1 METYAIDNDEQI
13 NNAAQQFKNTT
24 NELIFLRESI
34 ENMNKFNQI
43 EILRILKNDTTV
55 ILNENKYGVHVNLSE
70 LNNQNL
76 AQMYNY
82 VKYVNAQQVSLDTA
96 EKQKEVFKNTYFSKD
111 N

>member
-1 METYAIDNDEQI
+1 METYAIDNEEQFNTVPQI
-13 NNAAQQFKNTT
+13 KNTT
-24 NELIFLRESI
+24 NQLIFLRESI

-70 LNNQNL
+70 LNNQNID
-76 AQMYNY
+76 QMYNY

-96 EKQKEVFKNTYFSKD
+96 EKQKEAFKNTYFSKD

>member
-1 METYAIDNDEQI
+1 METYAIDNEEQY
-13 NNAAQQFKNTT
+13 KNTQQIKNST
-24 NELIFLRESI
+24 NQLIFLRESI

-70 LNNQNL
+70 LNDQNL
-76 AQMYNY
+76 DQMYNY

-96 EKQKEVFKNTYFSKD
+96 EKQKEAFKNTYFSKD

>member
-1 METYAIDNDEQI
+1 METYAIDNEEQFSTTP
-13 NNAAQQFKNTT
+13 QFKNTT
-24 NELIFLRESI
+24 NQLIFLRESI

-43 EILRILKNDTTV
+43 EILRILKNGTAVT
-55 ILNENKYGVHVNLSE
+55 LNENKYGVHVNLSE
-70 LNNQNL
+70 LNNQTL
-76 AQMYNY
+76 DQMYNY

>member
-1 METYAIDNDEQI
+1 MEAYAIDNEEQFNI
-13 NNAAQQFKNTT
+13 IPQIKNTT
-24 NELIFLRESI
+24 NQLIFLRESI

-43 EILRILKNDTTV
+43 EILRMLKNDTTV

-70 LNNQNL
+70 LNNQNID
-76 AQMYNY
+76 QMYNY

-96 EKQKEVFKNTYFSKD
+96 EKQKEAFKNTYFSKD

>member
-1 METYAIDNDEQI
+1 METYAIDNEEQY
-13 NNAAQQFKNTT
+13 NPVPQTQNST
-24 NELIFLRESI
+24 NQLIFLRESI

-70 LNNQNL
+70 LNNQNIV
-76 AQMYNY
+76 QMYNY

-96 EKQKEVFKNTYFSKD
+96 EKQKEAFKNTYFSKD

>member
-34 ENMNKFNQI
+34 ENINKFNQI
-43 EILRILKNDTTV
+43 EKLRIFKNDTTV

>member
-1 METYAIDNDEQI
+1 METYAIDNEEQMNTI
-13 NNAAQQFKNTT
+13 PQIKNST
-24 NELIFLRESI
+24 NQLIFLRESI

-70 LNNQNL
+70 LNNKNL
-76 AQMYNY
+76 DQMYNY

-96 EKQKEVFKNTYFSKD
+96 EKQKEAFKNTYFSKD

>member
-1 METYAIDNDEQI
+1 METYAIDNEEQFNTI
-13 NNAAQQFKNTT
+13 PQITNTT
-24 NELIFLRESI
+24 NQLIFLRESI

-70 LNNQNL
+70 LNNQNID
-76 AQMYNY
+76 QMYNY

-96 EKQKEVFKNTYFSKD
+96 EKQKEAFKNTYFSKD